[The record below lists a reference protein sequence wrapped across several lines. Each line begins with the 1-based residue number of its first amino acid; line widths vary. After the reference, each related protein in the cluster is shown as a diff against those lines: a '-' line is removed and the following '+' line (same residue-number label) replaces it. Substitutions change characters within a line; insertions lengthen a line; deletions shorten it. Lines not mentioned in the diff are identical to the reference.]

1 METIKRILI
10 IIIVCSAILFLM
22 TIQGCRTTEY
32 VPVYHHDT
40 TYVSKIE
47 HDSVFVKDS
56 TYVITRNDTVF
67 FTKYIDRFKYINR
80 TDTVYKSNTDT
91 LTVVKEKIVE
101 KEVAQKP
108 NFFTRTRDVFAIL
121 GLVLTMLV
129 VFYIY
134 LRKQS
139 K

>member
-1 METIKRILI
+1 METFKRILV
-10 IIIVCSAILFLM
+10 IIIVCAAILFLM
-22 TIQGCRTTEY
+22 TIQGCKTVEY
-32 VPVYHHDT
+32 VPIYHHDT

-47 HDSVFVKDS
+47 HDSVFLKDS

-91 LTVVKEKIVE
+91 LTVVEEKIVE
-101 KEVAQKP
+101 KEVCPKP
-108 NFFTRTRDVFAIL
+108 NVFTRTRDTFAIL

-129 VFYIY
+129 IFYIY